1 MAIKVYA
8 KGRSDAYEAFG
19 VFDGKKLTVK
29 KGSRISEKK
38 SDKIQ
43 PIVTSLRND
52 TSVVS
57 SEYILLKDV
66 TFRSPS
72 TAASFVSGTIT
83 NGMIRWKNDKGKT
96 LKSLQE
102 NRNGRI

>member
-1 MAIKVYA
+1 MKRIRVSISVFWEGERKKSYLKANILMAIKVYA

-72 TAASFVSGTIT
+72 TAASFY
-83 NGMIRWKNDKGKT
+83 
-96 LKSLQE
+96 
-102 NRNGRI
+102 